1 MTDALI
7 IEKEEIM
14 THQGRTLHKD
24 RSIYWN
30 YEAQTKNAKGFWWP
44 PKIRREVWKGFFLRA
59 SIGYQH

>member
-14 THQGRTLHKD
+14 THQGRTLRKD

-30 YEAQTKNAKGFWWP
+30 YEAQTKNAKGFW
-44 PKIRREVWKGFFLRA
+44 
-59 SIGYQH
+59 